1 MGRVS
6 ALQIA
11 EAVVERIKAV
21 EPKVKA
27 YLHLVDDEHILA
39 AASAIDTEY
48 VETGSL
54 TPLAGMP
61 VALKDN
67 LCTIG
72 MPTTCASKILESY
85 VPPYNATVVDN
96 VKARRSVVVG
106 KANMDE
112 FAFGSSTESSAFQVT
127 ANPWDLSC
135 VPGGSS
141 GGSAAAVAADMAAY
155 ALGSD
160 TGGSIRQ
167 PASFCGVVGM
177 KPTYGLVSRYGLVA
191 FASSLDQIGP
201 ITKNVIDCAAVLEAI
216 AGKDPCDS
224 TSVDREIP
232 SYTTELNGKI
242 EGLRIGVV
250 KELMG
255 HGFQKEVNFAL
266 DNSVLLLEQL
276 GAEIEYISLP
286 HLEYALPA
294 YYIIGPAEAS
304 SNLAR
309 FDGVRYGHRTADADD
324 MLDMYMKTRAEG
336 FGAESKRRIML
347 GTYALSAGYY
357 EAYYGQALKI
367 RTLITEDFK
376 KAFENHD
383 LLVSPTCP
391 TTAFKQGEKLG
402 DPLQMY
408 LSDICTIPANLAGI
422 PAMSVPCGIAEGL
435 PIGLQIMG
443 KHFDEST
450 ILNAAYAFEKA
461 FGWNLKPSFRDS
473 SAKKAAGKKGSAA
486 KKDSGEKKKGS
497 SK

>member
-1 MGRVS
+1 MNQTNATQICEAFLAQIEGRDDK
-6 ALQIA
+6 
-11 EAVVERIKAV
+11 IKAF
-21 EPKVKA
+21 
-27 YLHLVDDEHILA
+27 LHRVDADEVLEAAAAVDKHA
-39 AASAIDTEY
+39 AASSEL
-48 VETGSL
+48 V
-54 TPLAGMP
+54 PLEGMP

-72 MPTTCASKILESY
+72 MPTTCSSKILKDY
-85 VPPYNATVVDN
+85 VPPYNATVVDRLADQ
-96 VKARRSVVVG
+96 KAIVAG
-106 KANMDE
+106 KVNMDE
-112 FAFGSSTESSAFQVT
+112 FAFGSSTESSAYQVT
-127 ANPWDLSC
+127 ANPWDLSR

-141 GGSAAAVAADMAAY
+141 GGSAAAVAADMAAF

-167 PASFCGVVGM
+167 PASFCGVVGL

-201 ITKNVIDCAAVLEAI
+201 ITKNVIDCAAVLEII
-216 AGKDPCDS
+216 AGKDPADS

-232 SYTTELNGKI
+232 SYTGKLNGKI
-242 EGLRIGVV
+242 EGLKVAVV

-255 HGFQKEVNFAL
+255 HGFQKEINFAL
-266 DNSVLLLEQL
+266 DNAVLLFEQL
-276 GAEIEYISLP
+276 GAQIEYISLP

-324 MLDMYMKTRAEG
+324 MLEMYMKTRAEG
-336 FGAESKRRIML
+336 FGAEAKRRIML

-367 RTLITEDFK
+367 RTLIIQDFE
-376 KAFENHD
+376 KAFADHD
-383 LLVSPTCP
+383 ILLSPTCP
-391 TTAFKQGEKLG
+391 TTAFKQGEKLE

-422 PAMSVPCGIAEGL
+422 PAISVPCGVASGL
-435 PIGLQIMG
+435 PVGLQIMG
-443 KHFDEST
+443 KHFDEVT
-450 ILNAAYAFEKA
+450 LLNAAFAFERA
-461 FGWNLKPSFRDS
+461 FGWNLKPMFRDP
-473 SAKKAAGKKGSAA
+473 SAK
-486 KKDSGEKKKGS
+486 EK
-497 SK
+497 